1 MIPNGEEFKGEDL
14 NIRDSLYRTIKAR
27 MLLFRMLMKYIN
39 NLLLNKQLFL
49 GVLYQRLA
57 VLRNSFF
64 KYKLHVTKKNT
75 ANDFC
80 FSF

>member
-1 MIPNGEEFKGEDL
+1 
-14 NIRDSLYRTIKAR
+14 

-39 NLLLNKQLFL
+39 NLLLNKQLFW

-64 KYKLHVTKKNT
+64 KYKLHVTKKILLMT
-75 ANDFC
+75 AVFLFDKLTQP
-80 FSF
+80 